1 MNYSKKIDELL
12 LELSSRVGIVNI
24 FDKNQRYE
32 ISDILNEMDDPLF
45 KEAIMEVLYE
55 ADDSDYSHLGAGV
68 YVKKGDED
76 REDAKKYRKDD
87 KVEERQQKASRRE
100 KEGRGSHS

>member
-24 FDKNQRYE
+24 FDKNQIYE

-45 KEAIMEVLYE
+45 KEAIMEVLY
-55 ADDSDYSHLGAGV
+55 
-68 YVKKGDED
+68 
-76 REDAKKYRKDD
+76 
-87 KVEERQQKASRRE
+87 
-100 KEGRGSHS
+100 